1 MYYWLCEKIFNLFQ
15 LTHPPIGQQAYLITS
30 SPPSHPLGTLPS
42 VSTEDWQLED
52 KEKEQANKTI
62 QRIKQNLISV
72 FLTLRGIF
80 FFICPGRG
88 TNVLFC
94 LPVTSVW
101 MFTEKATFC
110 VCDWASQTGSK
121 KTNKAALFSACIHRI
136 NQFSTSLFNKS
147 WTLTCEN
154 KHKKYN

>member
-15 LTHPPIGQQAYLITS
+15 LTHSPIGQQAYLITS

-101 MFTEKATFC
+101 MLVLFVMCYCPSTVNVHREGHLLCLWLSIT
-110 VCDWASQTGSK
+110 DWIKKNKQGCPFQRLHSQD
-121 KTNKAALFSACIHRI
+121 
-136 NQFSTSLFNKS
+136 KS
-147 WTLTCEN
+147 I
-154 KHKKYN
+154 